1 MRSQLLNEEL
11 YVNKNKENFNI
22 KTNFQKIIYI
32 SSLKI
37 KRMMLVRRG

>member
-11 YVNKNKENFNI
+11 YVNKNIENFNI
-22 KTNFQKIIYI
+22 KTIFQKIIYI